1 MKPQTLS
8 WHLIV
13 LAWSCS
19 LPGSVL
25 AADTTSEVPKE
36 VKALVGTYSG
46 SWKSFGIDAQG
57 QVVQVNGWTDTM
69 KAQNPVRN
77 AARSWVSTEDVMVFE
92 GRAGAPFKVPGK
104 EGYRINAD
112 GTLGEYFIETFGQTY
127 RMQKLAEGIWTYVTD
142 ASAQEL
148 SQAGFPRG
156 AAGRHVVVKV
166 VTTEAGVETHRI
178 SRVTTVSWHD
188 KEGKERWLQF
198 VSLQGYHKRDA

>member
-1 MKPQTLS
+1 MKPPILS
-8 WHLIV
+8 CHLIL
-13 LAWSCS
+13 LACS
-19 LPGSVL
+19 FSLGTGR

-57 QVVQVNGWTDTM
+57 QVVQVGAWTDSM
-69 KAQNPVRN
+69 KAEKPVRE
-77 AARSWVSTEDVMVFE
+77 AERAWVSTEDVMVFE
-92 GRAGAPFKVPGK
+92 GRTGAPFKVPGK
-104 EGYRINAD
+104 EGYRLKPD

-127 RMQKLAEGIWTYVTD
+127 RMQKLAEGIWTYATD
-142 ASAQEL
+142 ASGQEL
-148 SQAGFPRG
+148 SQMGFPRG

-166 VTTEAGVETHRI
+166 VTNEAGVETHRI
-178 SRVTTVSWHD
+178 SRVTTVSWRD

>member
-1 MKPQTLS
+1 MKPQILS
-8 WHLIV
+8 WHLIL
-13 LAWSCS
+13 LASSFS
-19 LPGSVL
+19 LGRGF

-46 SWKSFGIDAQG
+46 SWKSFGIDTQA
-57 QVVQVNGWTDTM
+57 QVVQVSAWTDTM

-77 AARSWVSTEDVMVFE
+77 AARAWVSTEDVMVFE
-92 GRAGAPFKVPGK
+92 GRAGAPFKVLGK

-127 RMQKLAEGIWTYVTD
+127 RLQKLAEGVWTYATD
-142 ASAQEL
+142 ASGQEL

-166 VTTEAGVETHRI
+166 VTNEAGVETHRI
-178 SRVTTVSWHD
+178 TRVTTVSWRD
-188 KEGKERWLQF
+188 REGKERWSQF